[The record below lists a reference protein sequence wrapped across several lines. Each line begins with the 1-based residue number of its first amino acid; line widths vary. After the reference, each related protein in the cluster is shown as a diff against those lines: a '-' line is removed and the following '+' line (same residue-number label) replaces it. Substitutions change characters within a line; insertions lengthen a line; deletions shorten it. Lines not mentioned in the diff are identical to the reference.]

1 MKLSQ
6 IFNRAKESATKTIST
21 IVQVANI
28 TLHVKRANIW
38 RDAYNPLRGLNVRR
52 VVSLLEAGERGAY
65 AELQWTYR
73 FIEKRDAVLRGG
85 KRSLIASVGSMDWEI
100 RTVDEK
106 KLPPGT
112 TKAMAEKQRDTLRAA
127 YDRIDNLRQ
136 AIEHF
141 CLAEFR
147 GFAHLEKCYAAGG
160 QNDGAITRL
169 EPIEQWYLVREGLN
183 GDWQYNPDARF
194 GRTKGEEI
202 PPGRVLVREVEDP
215 INEIAL
221 IAFVRKNLS
230 QKDWDGYIESYGIPS
245 IFAIMPQQVR
255 IGEED
260 KYLEI
265 AEKVIGNARGVLPNG
280 ADIKSVDNGARGV
293 NPFRDHLRYQDE
305 QIVLAITSGL
315 LTMLAESGSGTLAGG
330 AHSETFDRIA
340 RGLAGRIS
348 ESFQRQFDKEILE
361 LSHSGEPVLAYFAIA
376 AEEETDTGEFITG
389 VKDLSLAGFEVSPG
403 QISEKTGYDV
413 VVKAAPQQVGS
424 EGASPSRG
432 NPGDLVN
439 APVANR
445 RISNRATALVA
456 DTLGVPSGWVSPI
469 EDLLA
474 RMEAK
479 VADGNV
485 SDAELLQFF
494 KDTQARLPELLG
506 DMDVAEMA
514 GVFESALG
522 AAALEGV
529 RASVKTSQ
537 SKQP

>member
-28 TLHVKRANIW
+28 TLHVRRANVW

-85 KRSLIASVGSMDWEI
+85 KRSLIAAVGGMDWEI

-106 KLPPGT
+106 KLPPGA

-147 GFAHLEKCYAAGG
+147 GFALLEKCYAEGG
-160 QNDGAITRL
+160 QNDGAVTRL
-169 EPIEQWYLVREGLN
+169 EPIEQWYLVRDGLN
-183 GDWQYNPDARF
+183 GEWQYNADARF

-202 PPGRVLVREVEDP
+202 PSGRVMVREVEDP

-221 IAFVRKNLS
+221 IAFVRKNIS

-255 IGEED
+255 PGEED
-260 KYLEI
+260 KYLEV

-280 ADIKSVDNGARGV
+280 ADIKSIDNGARGV

-305 QIVLAITSGL
+305 QIALAITSGL

-361 LSHSGEPVLAYFAIA
+361 LSHQGEPVLAYFAIA

-389 VKDLSLAGFEVSPG
+389 VKELSLAGFAVSPG
-403 QISEKTGYDV
+403 QIAEKTGYDV
-413 VVKAAPQQVGS
+413 VPKATNPAP
-424 EGASPSRG
+424 ET
-432 NPGDLVN
+432 NPGKPGELPVN

-445 RISNRATALVA
+445 RVKNRSAVA
-456 DTLGVPSGWVSPI
+456 GTLGVPDSWVTPI
-469 EDLLA
+469 EDLLTE
-474 RMEAK
+474 MESK
-479 VADGNV
+479 VSDGNV

-506 DMDVAEMA
+506 DMDVEALS

-522 AAALEGV
+522 ASVLEGV
-529 RASVKTSQ
+529 RETMKTSQ